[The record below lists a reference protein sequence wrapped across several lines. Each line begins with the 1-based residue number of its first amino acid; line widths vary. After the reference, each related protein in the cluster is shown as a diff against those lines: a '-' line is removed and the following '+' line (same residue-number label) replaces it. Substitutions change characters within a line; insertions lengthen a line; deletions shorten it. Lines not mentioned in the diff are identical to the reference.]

1 MSEES
6 DELKR
11 IAYMSIMLFG
21 FISLFG
27 DIIYEGA
34 RGIISPYLE
43 FLGATALI
51 VGVVGGVGEFVGYGL
66 RLASGYIADAKR
78 TYWPFV
84 FLGYGLLISI
94 PLLAFAGYFP
104 IMGVPWLLAALL
116 VIVERIAKALR
127 SPARDTLLS
136 VTTKGVG
143 TGKAFGF
150 HELMDQLGAVIGPIL
165 VASVLYLTDNN
176 YFYTFLTLL
185 APYLALILI
194 IFLAYPRLKPYTDK
208 ALASFRR
215 EKEQKLGSKF
225 TSEFKTYTFAVFLNT
240 TGLIHVLLILYV
252 ASLVFGEN
260 AWIVA
265 LLYLALQGVDAVAA
279 PISGHMYD
287 KVGRKFLLAP
297 FILSVLPTIF
307 IVMQNPLGVILA
319 VISFGVVLGMQESIY
334 RSAVA
339 DLTPLEVRGTA
350 YGIFNTVYGLG
361 FLLSGTIFGIFLD
374 YNLLFQAVVFSILIQ
389 ILATTSLLYSI
400 KPQT

>member
-1 MSEES
+1 MSKES
-6 DELKR
+6 SELKR
-11 IAYMSIMLFG
+11 VAYMAIMLFG

-43 FLGATALI
+43 FLGASALI
-51 VGVVGGVGEFVGYGL
+51 IGFVGGFGEFVGYGL
-66 RLASGYIADAKR
+66 RLVSGYIADVKR

-150 HELMDQLGAVIGPIL
+150 HELMDQLGAVIGPII
-165 VASVLYLTDNN
+165 VASVLYLTGNN

-185 APYLALILI
+185 GPYLVLILI
-194 IFLAYPRLKPYTDK
+194 MSLAYPRLKPYTDR

-215 EKEQKLGSKF
+215 EKVLKPGSKL
-225 TSEFKTYTFAVFLNT
+225 TGEFKTYTFAVFLNT
-240 TGLIHVLLILYV
+240 AGLIHVLLILYV
-252 ASLVFGEN
+252 ASLVFGEK

-279 PISGHMYD
+279 PISGFMYD
-287 KVGRKFLLAP
+287 KVGRKFLLTP
-297 FILSVLPTIF
+297 FILSVFPVIF
-307 IVMQNPLGVILA
+307 VIMQNPIGVILA
-319 VISFGVVLGMQESIY
+319 ALFFGIVLGMQESIY

-361 FLLSGTIFGIFLD
+361 FLLSGAIFGLFLD
-374 YNLLFQAVVFSILIQ
+374 YNMLFQAVLFSILAQ
-389 ILATTSLLYSI
+389 ILAIISLLYSI
-400 KPQT
+400 KPRT